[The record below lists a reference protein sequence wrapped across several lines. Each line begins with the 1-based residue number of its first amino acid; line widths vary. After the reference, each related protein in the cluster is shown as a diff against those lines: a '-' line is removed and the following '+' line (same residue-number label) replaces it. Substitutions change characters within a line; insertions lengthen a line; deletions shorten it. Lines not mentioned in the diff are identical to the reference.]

1 MHYLKIKTPHH
12 AVARLSLKE
21 RLRLPNLHHIFE
33 NVMVGAPTSP
43 LLLGEEQGE
52 GLCSQ
57 KGIQGN
63 V

>member
-1 MHYLKIKTPHH
+1 
-12 AVARLSLKE
+12 
-21 RLRLPNLHHIFE
+21 
-33 NVMVGAPTSP
+33 MVGAPTSP